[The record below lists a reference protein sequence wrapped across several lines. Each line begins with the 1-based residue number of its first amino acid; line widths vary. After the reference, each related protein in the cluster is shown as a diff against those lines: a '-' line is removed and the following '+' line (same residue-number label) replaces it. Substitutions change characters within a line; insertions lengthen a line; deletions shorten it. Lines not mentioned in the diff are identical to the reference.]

1 MNLRNDGWGLCV
13 SPVADQSLDDTKV
26 TTYSFETHR
35 KTSQIRLLDIE
46 SGQSALLVD
55 DLSASEPTWIGDDE
69 FLYLKSGE
77 KGNTTVLVDKIA
89 RPGSQ

>member
-1 MNLRNDGWGLCV
+1 MCV
-13 SPVADQSLDDTKV
+13 SSVANQSLGGTKA

-46 SGQSALLVD
+46 SGQSTLLVD

-69 FLYLKSGE
+69 FLYLKTGD
-77 KGNTTVLVDKIA
+77 KGNTTVLVDKTA